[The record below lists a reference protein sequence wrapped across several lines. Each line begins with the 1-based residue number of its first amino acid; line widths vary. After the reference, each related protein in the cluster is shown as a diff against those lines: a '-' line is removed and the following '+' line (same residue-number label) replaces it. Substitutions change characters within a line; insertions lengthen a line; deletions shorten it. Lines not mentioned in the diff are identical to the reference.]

1 MAGRWRAHED
11 ACWSGIGLR
20 AGGNEEYYGG
30 THLGQKGALG
40 QGCWVALTVLAWDE
54 VWGQ

>member
-11 ACWSGIGLR
+11 ACWSGTGLR